1 MDYTKILNVI
11 NSAITSS
18 FLLEEKQG
26 ALSKQLNRIKKRI
39 SDNKIYLGI
48 VGEFSTGKSTLI
60 NSLIG
65 EDFFVTNAIQG
76 TTTTITKLEYGKKIG
91 LKIEFT
97 SGKVLRYDRDKTKI
111 LKLFKPDVYE
121 NLSIYEKVKVC
132 ILDMFHSNT
141 SDKG

>member
-65 EDFFVTNAIQG
+65 EDFFVTNATQRP
-76 TTTTITKLEYGKKIG
+76 TTTITTLG
-91 LKIEFT
+91 
-97 SGKVLRYDRDKTKI
+97 
-111 LKLFKPDVYE
+111 
-121 NLSIYEKVKVC
+121 
-132 ILDMFHSNT
+132 
-141 SDKG
+141 